1 MNLEAITLKLRPRGA
16 TEAMDLGVRLL
27 QRNAGAVYAA
37 WCATVLPLMLACL
50 ALAPVAHW
58 LPTLLIWWLKP
69 LYDRIV
75 LFVLSRSV
83 FGVQIGLRDLDWRQ
97 IFRSGLLWSLTLGR
111 FDFARSFNL
120 PVYLL
125 EGLKGKRRR
134 ERFKVLQKNTRGNAV
149 LKTVTFVHAEQALS
163 LSLIVLAYLFLPRY
177 LDLPFFT
184 WMTGEDAP
192 LWFTLMTQCF
202 YMLAISLLEPIYVAS
217 GFTLYL
223 NRRVELEA
231 WDIELDL
238 KRSIAQDESL
248 HEMQQT
254 SPGQERLAA
263 AGGAD

>member
-1 MNLEAITLKLRPRGA
+1 VNLEAITLKLRPRIA
-16 TEAMDLGVRLL
+16 SEAMDLGVRLL
-27 QRNAGAVYAA
+27 QRNAGAVYTA
-37 WCATVLPLMLACL
+37 WGLTVLPLMLACL

-75 LFVLSRSV
+75 LFVLSRAV
-83 FGVQIGLRDLDWRQ
+83 FGEHVSVRELDWRH

-134 ERFKVLQKNTRGNAV
+134 ERFKVLQKHTRGNAV
-149 LKTVTFVHAEQALS
+149 LKTVTFVHAEQALIF
-163 LSLIVLAYLFLPRY
+163 SLIALAYLFIPQW
-177 LDLPFFT
+177 LDVPLFT
-184 WMTGEDAP
+184 WMMSTDAP
-192 LWFTLMTQCF
+192 LWFALLTQVF
-202 YMLAISLLEPIYVAS
+202 YILALSLLEPIYVAA

-238 KRSIAQDESL
+238 RRNLADE
-248 HEMQQT
+248 
-254 SPGQERLAA
+254 AA
-263 AGGAD
+263 AQQPATALAGGE

>member
-16 TEAMDLGVRLL
+16 SEAMDLGVRLL
-27 QRNAGAVYAA
+27 QRNAVPVYTV
-37 WCATVLPLMLACL
+37 WLATALPLMVACL
-50 ALAPVAHW
+50 ALTPVAFW
-58 LPTLLIWWLKP
+58 LPTLFIWWLKP

-75 LFVLSRSV
+75 LFVLSRAV
-83 FGVQIGLRDLDWRQ
+83 FGVQVGVRDVDWRQ

-111 FDFARSFNL
+111 IDFARSFNL

-134 ERFKVLQKNTRGNAV
+134 ERFKVLQKHTRGNAV
-149 LKTVTFVHAEQALS
+149 LKTVTFLHAEQALI
-163 LSLIVLAYLFLPRY
+163 LSLVVLAYLFMPKY

-184 WMTGEDAP
+184 WMTGTDAP
-192 LWFTLMTQCF
+192 MWFTLMTQCF
-202 YMLAISLLEPIYVAS
+202 YILVISLLEPIYVAS

-238 KRSIAQDESL
+238 KRNLPTVAEADAPVRPVPA
-248 HEMQQT
+248 T
-254 SPGQERLAA
+254 G
-263 AGGAD
+263 AGGAA

>member
-16 TEAMDLGVRLL
+16 SEAMDLGVRLL
-27 QRNAGAVYAA
+27 QRNAGVVYTV
-37 WCATVLPLMLACL
+37 WFATVIPLMIACL
-50 ALAPVAHW
+50 ALAPIAYW

-75 LFVLSRSV
+75 LFVLSRAV
-83 FGVQIGLRDLDWRQ
+83 FGVQVGVRELDWRQ
-97 IFRSGLLWSLTLGR
+97 IFRSGLLWSLTIGR
-111 FDFARSFNL
+111 LDFARSFNL

-134 ERFKVLQKNTRGNAV
+134 ERFKVLQKHTRGNAV
-149 LKTVTFVHAEQALS
+149 LKTITFLHAEQALI
-163 LSLIVLAYLFLPRY
+163 LSLIVLAYLFMPRY
-177 LDLPFFT
+177 LDLPFFG
-184 WMTGEDAP
+184 WMTSTDAP

-202 YMLAISLLEPIYVAS
+202 YILVISLLEPIYVAS

-238 KRSIAQDESL
+238 KRNIAEDGESDL
-248 HEMQQT
+248 PLRHPHVAM
-254 SPGQERLAA
+254 
-263 AGGAD
+263 AGGSD

>member
-27 QRNAGAVYAA
+27 QGNAGAVYAVWA
-37 WCATVLPLMLACL
+37 ATALPLMLACL
-50 ALAPVAHW
+50 ALAPVAYW

-75 LFVLSRSV
+75 LFVLSRAV
-83 FGVQIGLRDLDWRQ
+83 FGQAVAVRDLAWRQ
-97 IFRSGLLWSLTLGR
+97 IFGSGLVWALTLGR

-120 PVYLL
+120 PVFLL
-125 EGLKGKRRR
+125 EGLKGRRRR
-134 ERFKVLQKNTRGNAV
+134 ERFKVLQKHTRGNAV
-149 LKTVTFVHAEQALS
+149 LQTVTFIHAEQALT
-163 LSLIVLAYLFLPRY
+163 LSLIVLAYLFLPQY

-184 WMTGEDAP
+184 WMTGSDAP
-192 LWFTLMTQCF
+192 LWFTLMSQCF
-202 YMLAISLLEPIYVAS
+202 YILVLSLLEPMYVAS

-238 KRSIAQDESL
+238 KRNLAGKTESGMAAQQPA
-248 HEMQQT
+248 HA
-254 SPGQERLAA
+254 LAR
-263 AGGAD
+263 GAD

>member
-1 MNLEAITLKLRPRGA
+1 MNLEALNLKLRPRGA
-16 TEAMDLGVRLL
+16 SEAMDLGVRLL
-27 QRNAGAVYAA
+27 QRNAGTVYTVWA
-37 WCATVLPLMLACL
+37 ATVLPLMLACL
-50 ALAPVAHW
+50 ALAPVATW

-75 LFVLSRSV
+75 LFVLSRAV
-83 FGVQIGLRDLDWRQ
+83 FGVQVGLRELDWRQ
-97 IFRSGLLWSLTLGR
+97 IIGSGLLWSLTLGR

-134 ERFKVLQKNTRGNAV
+134 ERFKVLQKHTRGNAV
-149 LKTVTFVHAEQALS
+149 LKTVTFIHAEQALT
-163 LSLIVLAYLFLPRY
+163 LSCIVLAYLFMPRY

-184 WMTGEDAP
+184 WMTGNDAP
-192 LWFTLMTQCF
+192 IWFTLMTQVC
-202 YMLAISLLEPIYVAS
+202 YIVVITLLEPIYVAS

-238 KRSIAQDESL
+238 RRNLAEIAETDL
-248 HEMQQT
+248 
-254 SPGQERLAA
+254 PAPRARVA
-263 AGGAD
+263 VAGGVH

>member
-16 TEAMDLGVRLL
+16 SEAMDLGVRLL
-27 QRNAGAVYAA
+27 QRNAVTVYTV
-37 WCATVLPLMLACL
+37 WLATVVPFMLACL
-50 ALAPVAHW
+50 ALAPVAYW
-58 LPTLLIWWLKP
+58 LPTLFIWWLKP

-75 LFVLSRSV
+75 LFVLSRAV
-83 FGVQIGLRDLDWRQ
+83 FGVQVGVRDLDWRQ

-134 ERFKVLQKNTRGNAV
+134 ERFKVLQKHTRGNAV
-149 LKTVTFVHAEQALS
+149 LKTVTFIHAEQALA
-163 LSLIVLAYLFLPRY
+163 LSLIVLAYLFMPQY

-184 WMTGEDAP
+184 WMADTDAP

-202 YMLAISLLEPIYVAS
+202 YILAISLLEPMYVAS

-238 KRSIAQDESL
+238 KRNLVEDHPADASVRRAPVA
-248 HEMQQT
+248 M
-254 SPGQERLAA
+254 
-263 AGGAD
+263 AGGDD